1 MINPNWNGTT
11 FFEQNA
17 EEILKRKAITKVQLA
32 KAMDISPQNVKKLF
46 ATKNIFTLM
55 KIGDFLGLSLDYLT
69 MGPEPTIDIH
79 GCIYINGEEHL
90 VKSRKDIEDLLMK
103 LEDIAT
109 QLETKDNDAE
119 SGNQ

>member
-1 MINPNWNGTT
+1 
-11 FFEQNA
+11 
-17 EEILKRKAITKVQLA
+17 
-32 KAMDISPQNVKKLF
+32 MDISPQNVKKLF